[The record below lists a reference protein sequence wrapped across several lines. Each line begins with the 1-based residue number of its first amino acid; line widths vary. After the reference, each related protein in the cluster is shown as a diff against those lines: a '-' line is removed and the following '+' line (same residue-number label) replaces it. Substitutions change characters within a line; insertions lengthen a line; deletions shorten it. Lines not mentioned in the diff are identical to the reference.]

1 MAGTKLS
8 SQNGSITLVTNNP
21 LDNFTLTLP
30 NTSGTLMTTDQAN
43 SLFNAWAADAI
54 LKDNLVFVSGT
65 HIIDTSF
72 ASGVGQLYDFPYNTF
87 KVYPPAGF
95 TIHNLVAFIASN
107 SIVYFAG
114 IVDGNDILFCRHTV
128 DYDNGYILV
137 QAGNS
142 EQRAPGYAN
151 YLGVWQK

>member
-30 NTSGTLMTTDQAN
+30 NSTGTLITTDQAN
-43 SLFNAWAADAI
+43 TLFNAWAADSI
-54 LKDNLVFVSGT
+54 LLDNLKFVSGT

-72 ASGVGQLYDFPYNTF
+72 ASGIGTLYDFPHNTF
-87 KVYPPAGF
+87 KVYPPSGF
-95 TIHNLVAFIASN
+95 TINNLVAFIPSN
-107 SIVYFAG
+107 HLVYFAG
-114 IVDGNDILFCRHTV
+114 NVNADDILYCRHSV

-142 EQRAPGYAN
+142 EQRSAGYAN

>member
-30 NTSGTLMTTDQAN
+30 NSSGTLMTTDQAN
-43 SLFNAWAADAI
+43 TMFNAWAADTI
-54 LKDNLVFVSGT
+54 LKENLVFVSGT

-72 ASGVGQLYDFPYNTF
+72 ASGIGQLYDFPYNTF

-95 TIHNLVAFIASN
+95 TTYNLVAFIP
-107 SIVYFAG
+107 SIHAVYFDG
-114 IVDGNDILFCRHTV
+114 IVNADDILYCRFTV
-128 DYDNGYILV
+128 DHTNGYILV

-142 EQRAPGYAN
+142 EQRAPAYAN